1 VESSNRKTNRPSAN
15 SARKTLLN
23 VVRSASARIDKFPIV
38 LVGLDGMTDF
48 LNEYMEGVKSRR
60 IFREQKEALQAKV
73 VTLKET
79 YTSYLLTLPANE
91 FYPNTADIY
100 GDQNVKEIL
109 KGTTAELTPEQIDI
123 LNAMFPELLQTWQ
136 EPLNQKLLQLVSQ
149 QAPSENYVF
158 DPSSVLDLVATSF
171 LCSHCVNHLQAK
183 QTMTHRCTRDAL
195 YVYGKLAD
203 EEQDLLKS
211 TIKEIRWNMNN
222 CLAFSPVTSKR
233 IAEALEGCSFD
244 PMTTTV
250 AQVEKLDPIFE
261 CLTCHNVLSG
271 RCTMRWSGMVW
282 IPSILVIAPEFFSI
296 VLAFKQSYSF

>member
-1 VESSNRKTNRPSAN
+1 VGCPNRKTNRPSSN
-15 SARKTLLN
+15 SARKMLPN
-23 VVRSASARIDKFPIV
+23 VVRSASSQIVKFPIV

-48 LNEYMEGVKSRR
+48 LNEYMEGVKSKR

-79 YTSYLLTLPANE
+79 YTSYLLTLSATE

-109 KGTTAELTPEQIDI
+109 KGTTAELTAEQIDI

-136 EPLNQKLLQLVSQ
+136 EPLNQKLVQLVSQ
-149 QAPSENYVF
+149 QAASEKFVF
-158 DPSSVLDLVATSF
+158 DPSSVLDLVSTSF
-171 LCSHCVNHLQAK
+171 LCSHCVNHMQAK
-183 QTMTHRCTRDAL
+183 QTMTHRCARDAL

-222 CLAFSPVTSKR
+222 CLAFSPITSKR
-233 IAEALEGCSFD
+233 IAEALEGCLFD

-250 AQVEKLDPIFE
+250 AQIEKQDPIFE

-271 RCTMRWSGMVW
+271 RCMMRWSGMVW
-282 IPSILVIAPEFFSI
+282 IPSILVIAPEIFSL
-296 VLAFKQSYSF
+296 VLAFK